1 MRVIAAACC
10 AAFCC
15 AVLPVAP
22 AAADDADSVV
32 PLEPAPVGGDVLGK
46 FCISVPV
53 NTLAQA
59 FAAFFG
65 MAGSGGGAVAGAP
78 AGVQSAASSG
88 AQAGTPS
95 GALPASALVPAQVPA
110 AVPVNLSPAGTQ
122 SLAGVPLMA
131 QLLMS
136 AGLPKDLTILEAVPC

>member
-1 MRVIAAACC
+1 MRVFTAACC

-15 AVLPVAP
+15 AFLPVAP
-22 AAADDADSVV
+22 AAADAADAEDSVV

-65 MAGSGGGAVAGAP
+65 MAGTGGGAVAGAP
-78 AGVQSAASSG
+78 AGVQPAA
-88 AQAGTPS
+88 PS
-95 GALPASALVPAQVPA
+95 TAAA
-110 AVPVNLSPAGTQ
+110 AVPVPVPVNGSPAGTQ

-131 QLLMS
+131 QLLMG

>member
-15 AVLPVAP
+15 AVLPGAP
-22 AAADDADSVV
+22 AAADDPDSVV

-110 AVPVNLSPAGTQ
+110 AVPVTLSPAGTQ